1 MNGELGV
8 GRASEK
14 RRGAEVGQ
22 WDLVHWREQTGQIL
36 VCLRVTFEII

>member
-1 MNGELGV
+1 MGGW
-8 GRASEK
+8 RAHE
-14 RRGAEVGQ
+14 RRQSAEMRQ

>member
-1 MNGELGV
+1 MGNWVLGGPVRGEG
-8 GRASEK
+8 A
-14 RRGAEVGQ
+14 RRWQ